1 MKVAFAITGA
11 LASSPPS
18 HILEDVTTLLSTSAT
33 EDDAVM
39 LSVAAI
45 SNSLRLAAQ
54 ENSDSS
60 ANALNEV
67 SRAQDPRKASELLQE
82 FAINAAESGQGIDAD
97 TRAKLI
103 SIRDIL
109 TNETYIA
116 LEQAHR
122 HDQDLLDKHAR
133 AINECGYKH
142 IMHLQQDIEGQEV
155 QLVRDTEASMYKCQ
169 GIPQGLVAIQAEPA
183 AQRFWSNWTG
193 VNDPKYDDPNFVDC
207 SEAHLDMFTKCNELD
222 NFIRGLPKPN
232 CVPPAGTTE
241 MEAPSCDGGQ
251 PTGVDI
257 DLFDWFTN
265 MKQNALFYQ
274 ETWRDLKVKCDNAR
288 DYYKEICLDEC
299 ARKQR
304 IFEQAFCSYRQGL
317 HSTCREYQGCH
328 VLNEEQFMDLLNTVM
343 YNADGRKIDW
353 KAIHKIECYINVLV
367 SVDSNEVR
375 ANDLLNCEAGNLNT
389 IETILT
395 GFNETNY
402 MSVIAPEINV
412 SCWNLEVPQFI
423 DWKECDMTSVHQYP
437 CTEKWM
443 DRYNGLTAPAECTE
457 CAPIPDEFQYHL
469 DGQKTDN
476 PKLEEY
482 GGGWYYVHELGRSST
497 DIDDLTELTPGGY
510 HLPNYI
516 TTGLRWNEVLIQR
529 VSQNWCDSWGT
540 QSSYWVEDGGASM
553 CIQSDNEHVYC
564 MNNADGKH
572 SWRQQPV
579 SHFTVNC
586 GMEGQPACD
595 CWPKNKDNVCWA
607 YTRADASG
615 PTLENIEA
623 PQHIR
628 ILSMEE
634 DGSVVKISF
643 QGQEKTGTL
652 KVANYNS
659 FMQDAEG
666 CRAVTPVKYRVYVRC
681 MGCSTS
687 EDGDFHVFDGAQFNG
702 KMAIGHMAV
711 KTRSHFTYE
720 GWFRSP
726 LAGKQRR
733 EILGGSSSGLTLINE
748 GAVPCLHDVGP
759 GYMKSG
765 TKTEGYQ
772 LHVGGTDKYGAF
784 CFEEDTWYFVAVTK
798 NLAGDVQVFVNG
810 RDMTTDGHKIS
821 TNAEST
827 LEPTIGG
834 GFIDG
839 GQLFNLRIWDYAR
852 TQLELY
858 TDAFSTRFEDMQT
871 SVNGLAHWWPLT
883 YDMKDLMTGA
893 ALSGPEVRFKPV
905 WWSDLEISGMRGG
918 WKAGYGLPFGDSAC
932 GGAGVFEQTCA
943 AKDAS
948 AGCVYVSKDRADQ
961 CNYIGGNHITDWG
974 CYTDVS
980 DNCEP
985 RLQAGSFT
993 SDDTH
998 KDGAT
1003 FVKHHTFE
1011 LVFAKKPVV
1020 VAVMGAHGPH
1030 SAHVQVFDITKSGFS
1045 TAIMEPHDWDGKHLP
1060 ELVNFV
1066 AAVSGTSTLTNGITV
1081 QAGVVST
1088 VETVGSPRFTTGA
1101 AASDTVTNT
1110 WIDQDFNEAYEGI
1123 PALLTAVQ
1131 TMNNQQ
1137 IGSTAVLQTPWL
1149 VPAVKQLTGTGFKMS
1164 LDRCE
1169 ALGGVVSQPEE
1180 IGFIA
1185 LTPGHGVCAK
1195 TSCYHAK
1202 FSIQHAETSGKNMG
1216 WDERDSSLESV
1227 TFPEHFDDN
1236 NVIAVASKV
1245 TRAGDNG
1252 GWVRIVSTSAH
1263 AVELFVD
1270 EDTSIDTERSHVS
1283 EDVAVVSF
1291 SGPFVF

>member
-1 MKVAFAITGA
+1 V
-11 LASSPPS
+11 PR
-18 HILEDVTTLLSTSAT
+18 ILGGH
-33 EDDAVM
+33 
-39 LSVAAI
+39 
-45 SNSLRLAAQ
+45 Q
-54 ENSDSS
+54 
-60 ANALNEV
+60 
-67 SRAQDPRKASELLQE
+67 LLQE
-82 FAINAAESGQGIDAD
+82 FAINAAESGQGIDGD
-97 TRAKLI
+97 TREKLI
-103 SIRDIL
+103 AIRDIL

-169 GIPQGLVAIQAEPA
+169 GLPVGLVALQKPE
-183 AQRFWSNWTG
+183 RFWSNWTG

-232 CVPPAGTTE
+232 CVPPAGTTA
-241 MEAPSCDGGQ
+241 MEAPSCNGGQ

-265 MKQNALFYQ
+265 MKENALFYQ

-317 HSTCREYQGCH
+317 HATCREYQGCH
-328 VLNEEQFMDLLNTVM
+328 VLNEEEFMDLLNTVM

-367 SVDSNEVR
+367 STETNEVR
-375 ANDLLNCEAGNLNT
+375 AKDLLNCEAGNLNT

-402 MSVIAPEINV
+402 LSLIAPEINV
-412 SCWNLEVPQFI
+412 SCWNLDVPQYI

-443 DRYNGLTAPAECTE
+443 DRYNGLTAPADCTE

-469 DGQKTDN
+469 DTQRNEN

-482 GGGWYYVHELGRSST
+482 GGGWYYVHELGRSKT
-497 DIDDLTELTPGGY
+497 DIDDLTEMTPGGY
-510 HLPNYI
+510 HLPIYV
-516 TTGLRWNEVLIQR
+516 TTGLRWNEVLVQR
-529 VSQNWCDSWGT
+529 VSQNWCDSWGS
-540 QSSYWVEDGGASM
+540 QSSYWAEDSGASM
-553 CIQSDNEHVYC
+553 CVQSDLEHVYC
-564 MNNADGKH
+564 MNNANGVH

-595 CWPKNKDNVCWA
+595 CWPKNKDNICWA
-607 YTRADASG
+607 YNRADASG

-623 PQHIR
+623 PRHIR

-643 QGQEKTGTL
+643 QGQEKSGTL
-652 KVANYNS
+652 KVGNYNA

-666 CRAVTPVKYRVYVRC
+666 CRAITPVKYRVYVRC

-702 KMAIGHMAV
+702 KMHIGHMAV
-711 KTRSHFTYE
+711 KTRTHYTYE

-733 EILGGSSSGLTLINE
+733 EILGGSTSGLTLINE

-765 TKTEGYQ
+765 TKESGYQ

-784 CFEEDTWYFVAVTK
+784 CFEEDTWYFIAVTK
-798 NLAGDVQVFVNG
+798 NLEGDVQVFVNG
-810 RDMTTDGHKIS
+810 RDMTTVGHKIS
-821 TNAEST
+821 SNPDST
-827 LEPTIGG
+827 LEPTVGG

-871 SVNGLAHWWPLT
+871 SVNGLAHWWPMTNDL
-883 YDMKDLMTGA
+883 KDLMTGS
-893 ALSGPEVRFKPV
+893 ALTGPEARFKPV

-932 GGAGVFEQTCA
+932 GGAGVFHQTCG

-948 AGCVYVSKDRADQ
+948 LGCVYVSKDRADQ

-985 RLQAGSFT
+985 RLQAGSLV
-993 SDDTH
+993 SEDTH
-998 KDGAT
+998 LEGSK
-1003 FVKHHTFE
+1003 FVKQHTFE

-1020 VAVMGAHGPH
+1020 VAVMGSSGPH
-1030 SAHVQVFDITKSGFS
+1030 SAHVQIFDVTKEGFS
-1045 TAIMEPHDWDGKHLP
+1045 YAIQEPHGWDGKHVA
-1060 ELVNFV
+1060 EKVNFV
-1066 AAVSGTSTLTNGITV
+1066 AAVSGTSTLTEGITV
-1081 QAGVVST
+1081 QAGVIST
-1088 VETVGSPRFTTGA
+1088 LETVGSPIFPVAADGVTGVYV
-1101 AASDTVTNT
+1101 DHV
-1110 WIDQDFNEAYEGI
+1110 FEEAYAEL
-1123 PALLTAVQ
+1123 PALLTGVQ
-1131 TMNNQQ
+1131 TMNNQEL
-1137 IGSTAVLQTPWL
+1137 GSSVSLRLPWL
-1149 VPAVKQLTGTGFKMS
+1149 VPAVTGLSMTGFKIS

-1169 ALGGVVSQPEE
+1169 ATPGAVSQPEE
-1180 IGFIA
+1180 IGYIA

-1195 TSCYHAK
+1195 SSCYHAK
-1202 FSIQHAETSGKNMG
+1202 FSIQHALTSGADMG
-1216 WDERDSSLESV
+1216 WDDRESNLEAV
-1227 TFPEHFDDN
+1227 TFPEHFENN
-1236 NVIAVASKV
+1236 NVIAVASKS
-1245 TRAGDNG
+1245 TRAGNNG
-1252 GWVRIVSTSAH
+1252 GWMRIASTDAH
-1263 AVELFVD
+1263 AVKLFVD
-1270 EDTSIDTERSHVS
+1270 EDTSNDEERLHIS
-1283 EDVAVVSF
+1283 EDVAVIAF
-1291 SGPFVF
+1291 SEPFVF

>member
-1 MKVAFAITGA
+1 
-11 LASSPPS
+11 
-18 HILEDVTTLLSTSAT
+18 
-33 EDDAVM
+33 
-39 LSVAAI
+39 
-45 SNSLRLAAQ
+45 
-54 ENSDSS
+54 
-60 ANALNEV
+60 
-67 SRAQDPRKASELLQE
+67 
-82 FAINAAESGQGIDAD
+82 
-97 TRAKLI
+97 
-103 SIRDIL
+103 
-109 TNETYIA
+109 
-116 LEQAHR
+116 
-122 HDQDLLDKHAR
+122 
-133 AINECGYKH
+133 
-142 IMHLQQDIEGQEV
+142 
-155 QLVRDTEASMYKCQ
+155 
-169 GIPQGLVAIQAEPA
+169 
-183 AQRFWSNWTG
+183 
-193 VNDPKYDDPNFVDC
+193 
-207 SEAHLDMFTKCNELD
+207 
-222 NFIRGLPKPN
+222 
-232 CVPPAGTTE
+232 
-241 MEAPSCDGGQ
+241 
-251 PTGVDI
+251 
-257 DLFDWFTN
+257 
-265 MKQNALFYQ
+265 
-274 ETWRDLKVKCDNAR
+274 
-288 DYYKEICLDEC
+288 
-299 ARKQR
+299 
-304 IFEQAFCSYRQGL
+304 
-317 HSTCREYQGCH
+317 
-328 VLNEEQFMDLLNTVM
+328 MDLLNTVM

-367 SVDSNEVR
+367 STETNEVR
-375 ANDLLNCEAGNLNT
+375 AKDLLNCEAGNLNT

-402 MSVIAPEINV
+402 MSIIAPEINV
-412 SCWNLEVPQFI
+412 SCWNLDVPQFI

-469 DGQKTDN
+469 DAQSTEHG
-476 PKLEEY
+476 KLEEY
-482 GGGWYYVHELGRSST
+482 GGGWYYVNELGRSKT

-510 HLPNYI
+510 HLPNYV

-529 VSQNWCDSWGT
+529 VSANWCDSWGS
-540 QSSYWVEDGGASM
+540 QSSYWVEEGGASM

-564 MNNADGKH
+564 MNNGHGGH

-586 GMEGQPACD
+586 GGEGQPACD
-595 CWPKNKDNVCWA
+595 CWPKNKDNICWA
-607 YTRADASG
+607 YQRQQEG
-615 PTLENIEA
+615 PTTENIEA

-643 QGQEKTGTL
+643 QGQEKSGVL
-652 KVANYNS
+652 RVGNYNA

-666 CRAVTPVKYRVYVRC
+666 CRAITPVKYRVYVRC

-711 KTRSHFTYE
+711 NTRTHYTYE

-733 EILGGSSSGLTLINE
+733 EILGGSSAGLTLVNE

-759 GYMKSG
+759 GYMKSS

-772 LHVGGTDKYGAF
+772 LHVGGSDKYGAL
-784 CFEEDTWYFVAVTK
+784 CFEADTWYFIAVTK
-798 NLAGDVQVFVNG
+798 NLAGEVQVFVNG

-821 TNAEST
+821 SNDEST

-883 YDMKDLMTGA
+883 HDLKDQVTGSP
-893 ALSGPEVRFKPV
+893 LSGPEARFKPV

-932 GGAGVFEQTCA
+932 GGAGVYHQTCG

-985 RLQAGSFT
+985 KLQAGSLV
-993 SDDTH
+993 SLDTH
-998 KDGAT
+998 IEGNSL
-1003 FVKHHTFE
+1003 VKQHSFE
-1011 LVFAKKPVV
+1011 LVFHKKPVV
-1020 VAVMGAHGPH
+1020 VAVMGSSGPH
-1030 SAHVQVFDITKSGFS
+1030 SAHVQIFDVTKSGFS
-1045 TAIMEPHDWDGKHLP
+1045 YAVQEPHGWDGKHVA
-1060 ELVNFV
+1060 ETINFV
-1066 AAVSGTSTLTNGITV
+1066 AAVTGSSTLTEGIRV
-1081 QAGVVST
+1081 QAGVVTSAD
-1088 VETVGSPRFTTGA
+1088 TVGSPLFTVSADASADSVTGVY
-1101 AASDTVTNT
+1101 SEHVFD
-1110 WIDQDFNEAYEGI
+1110 EAYAVT
-1123 PALLTAVQ
+1123 PALLTGVQ
-1131 TMNNQQ
+1131 TMNNQDIATVVSLRQ
-1137 IGSTAVLQTPWL
+1137 PWL
-1149 VPAVKQLTGTGFKMS
+1149 VPAVTGLSATGFQVS

-1169 ALGGVVSQPEE
+1169 AKTGVVSLPEE

-1185 LTPGHGVCAK
+1185 ITPGHGVCEK

-1202 FSIQHAETSGKNMG
+1202 FSVQHAETSGKNMG
-1216 WDERDSSLESV
+1216 WDDRDSNLEAV
-1227 TFPEHFDDN
+1227 VFPEHFDNN
-1236 NVIAVASKV
+1236 NVIAVASKA
-1245 TRAGDNG
+1245 TRAGNNG
-1252 GWVRIVSTSAH
+1252 GWMRLVSTTAH
-1263 AVELFVD
+1263 SVSLFVD
-1270 EDTSIDTERSHVS
+1270 EDTSNDEERSHIT
-1283 EDVAVVSF
+1283 EDVGLIAF
-1291 SGPFVF
+1291 SEPFVF